1 MDSWNSESESNEWG
15 GEEGGREGGR
25 HKRGKETE
33 ERKNENMSG
42 SLQAF
47 SLWYIIWHDGP
58 PGKSASHVIVNA
70 KIKPPGTNIKG
81 L

>member
-1 MDSWNSESESNEWG
+1 M
-15 GEEGGREGGR
+15 GRRGR

-47 SLWYIIWHDGP
+47 PLWYIIRHDGP
-58 PGKSASHVIVNA
+58 QGKSASHVIINA

>member
-1 MDSWNSESESNEWG
+1 MDCWNLASELSKWG
-15 GEEGGREGGR
+15 GEEGGRKGGR
-25 HKRGKETE
+25 HRRGKETG
-33 ERKNENMSG
+33 ERKENMSG

-47 SLWYIIWHDGP
+47 SLWYIIRHDGP
-58 PGKSASHVIVNA
+58 QGKSASHVIINV

>member
-1 MDSWNSESESNEWG
+1 MN
-15 GEEGGREGGR
+15 EEGRREEEKEAGI
-25 HKRGKETE
+25 KRGKETE